1 MPKKLTVNGVAEQLR
16 KLDGNVA
23 AVGRAFGVTRSAVAN
38 YITDHPELTPVRDE
52 ARESV
57 KDDAESVL
65 FRQLREGEAWAV
77 CFFLKTQAKDRGYIE
92 RQEIEQTSKTTLE
105 VVEEIVDA
113 EDPSDG
119 AAAPDSE

>member
-1 MPKKLTVNGVAEQLR
+1 MPKKLTVAGVSEQLR

-23 AVGRAFGVTRSAVAN
+23 AVGRAYGVTRSAVAN
-38 YITDHPELTPVRDE
+38 YITDHPELKSVRDE

-65 FRQLREGEAWAV
+65 YQQLREGEAWAV

-92 RQEIEQTSKTTLE
+92 RTEVEQTSKTRLE
-105 VVEEIVDA
+105 LVEEIVDGDVDA
-113 EDPSDG
+113 GKGGGE
-119 AAAPDSE
+119 